1 MGKAISETLRPH
13 LVTIQLEANTQEA
26 ALKEVASLLK
36 SHPNMSNF
44 DGFFTELLLR
54 EKLESTCLGM
64 DTAFPHARTDHV
76 KNLVI
81 AAGVS
86 REGILFEKT
95 NQTVK
100 LIFVIGTPK
109 RMVTEYLATVGAL
122 ARLLKEEILRN
133 KLFSAKTA
141 EEFLFFIAE
150 AEGKA

>member
-1 MGKAISETLRPH
+1 MAKAISETLRPH
-13 LVTIQLEANTQEA
+13 LVTIHLESKNQSD
-26 ALKEVASLLK
+26 ALNEVASVLK
-36 SHPNMSNF
+36 DHPSMTNF
-44 DGFFTELLLR
+44 DGFYAELLQR

-64 DTAFPHARTDHV
+64 ETAFPHARTDAV

-86 REGILFEKT
+86 KEGILFESS

-109 RMVTEYLATVGAL
+109 RMVTEYLAAVGAL
-122 ARLLKEEILRN
+122 ARLLKDEHLRH

-141 EEFLFFIAE
+141 EEFIFHITE
-150 AEGKA
+150 AETKV